1 MKTRL
6 TIILLL
12 MTQVIFAQKK
22 IEIANISDGTF
33 SQKTVSNV
41 NWMNDGQFYTALT
54 DNKIVRYDITGEE
67 PDSIIFD
74 GTDKSLVIDGYEFSP
89 DEKQMLLMTDRQ
101 SIYRRSYTALF
112 YVVNFKDKSLEPLS
126 ENGRQSYATFSPDGK
141 MVAFTRDNNLFMVR
155 LVNMA
160 ETQITDDGKKNEIIN
175 GSSDWVYEEEFSL
188 TKAFFWSPDSR
199 RIAYMRFDEREV
211 KEYNMQKWNNV
222 SLYPE
227 DYKFK
232 YPKAGEA
239 NSIMAVKV
247 FDIEESEFVNVD
259 LGKETDIYIPRV
271 QWTKN
276 NTLLSVLRL
285 NRLQNKLDIIH
296 ADARTGSTEVVFT
309 DRSRTFI
316 DMNFVDDL
324 IYLNDGKYFLISSER
339 KGYKHFFLH
348 TMDGQTANQIT
359 SGLWEATQLIGLD
372 QSSKTPVLYYIS
384 TELSPKDRAL
394 YKISV
399 KGTGKELLSPE
410 TGGWVRADMSKDF
423 KYYLQY
429 LTLPETPVQVSLIE
443 TKTNEPV
450 KVLEDNDELIK
461 KHEEYGLATKQF
473 FTFETVDKTKLDGYL
488 LQPAEFD
495 SARQYPVL
503 IFQYSGPGS
512 QNVTN
517 NYGGGH
523 YIWHQMLV
531 QQGYIV
537 AVIDTRG
544 TGGRGEEF
552 KKQTYK
558 ELGKLEVEDHIAGGK
573 FLGSLPFVD
582 KDRIGIWG
590 WSYGG
595 YMSSLAMFKGA
606 DVFKAGIAVAPVTT
620 WRFYDTV
627 YTERYLQRPQD
638 NPSGYDNNSPLSHV
652 EKLKGDFLLI
662 HGTGDDN
669 VHFQNSVAMQEA
681 LINAGKD
688 FRSFYYPDK
697 AHGIRGS
704 ETRDHLYMMMTNFVK
719 EKL

>member
-1 MKTRL
+1 MTRL
-6 TIILLL
+6 TLLL
-12 MTQVIFAQKK
+12 LLVTQTVLAQKK

-33 SQKTVSNV
+33 DQKTISNV
-41 NWMNDGQFYTALT
+41 NWMNDGQFYTALA

-74 GTDKSLVIDGYEFSP
+74 GSEKSVVIDEYEFSA

-101 SIYRRSYTALF
+101 GIYRRSYTALF
-112 YVVNFKDKSLEPLS
+112 YTVNFKDKSFEPLS

-141 MVAFTRDNNLFMVR
+141 MVAFTRDNNLFLVR

-175 GSSDWVYEEEFSL
+175 GSTDWVYEEEFSL

-199 RIAYMRFDEREV
+199 RIAFMRFDEREV

-227 DYKFK
+227 DHKFK

-239 NSIMAVKV
+239 NSVMAVKI
-247 FDIEESEFVNVD
+247 FDLEESEFVNVN

-276 NTLLSVLRL
+276 NTLLSILRL
-285 NRLQNKLDIIH
+285 NRLQNQLDLIH
-296 ADARTGSTEVVFT
+296 ADARTGSSEVVFT

-316 DMNFVDDL
+316 DMNYVDDL

-359 SGLWEATQLIGLD
+359 SGLWEATELVGLD
-372 QSSKTPVLYYIS
+372 QSSRTPVLYYTS

-394 YKISV
+394 HKINI
-399 KGTGKELLSPE
+399 KGSGKELLSPE
-410 TGGWVRADMSKDF
+410 TGGWVRTDMSKDF

-443 TKTNEPV
+443 AKSNEPV

-461 KHEEYGLATKQF
+461 KHEEYGLAEKQY
-473 FTFETVDKTKLDGYL
+473 FTFETVDRTKLDGYL

-495 SARQYPVL
+495 STRQYPVL

-512 QNVTN
+512 QNVTH

-531 QQGYIV
+531 QQDYIV

-552 KKQTYK
+552 KKLTYK

-606 DVFKAGIAVAPVTT
+606 DVFKTGIAVAPVTT

-697 AHGIRGS
+697 AHSIRGGK
-704 ETRDHLYMMMTNFVK
+704 TRDHLYMMMTNFIK
-719 EKL
+719 ETL

>member
-1 MKTRL
+1 MKTRCTL
-6 TIILLL
+6 ILLL
-12 MTQVIFAQKK
+12 AAQVVFAQKK
-22 IEIANISDGTF
+22 IEIANISDDTF
-33 SQKTVSNV
+33 TQKTVSNV

-54 DNKIVRYDITGEE
+54 DNKIIRYDITADQ

-74 GTDKSLVIDGYEFSP
+74 GNEKSLVIDDYVFSA
-89 DEKQMLLMTDRQ
+89 DEKQMLVMTDRQ
-101 SIYRRSYTALF
+101 GIYRRSYTALF

-141 MVAFTRDNNLFMVR
+141 MVAFTRDNNLYMVR

-160 ETQITDDGKKNEIIN
+160 ETQITTDGKKNEIIN
-175 GSSDWVYEEEFSL
+175 GSTDWVYEEEFSI

-199 RIAYMRFDEREV
+199 RMAFMRFDESQV
-211 KEYNMQKWNNV
+211 KEYNMQKWNGV

-227 DYKFK
+227 DYRFK

-239 NSIMAVKV
+239 NSVMAVKV
-247 FDIEESEFVNVD
+247 YDIEENKFVNVD
-259 LGKETDIYIPRV
+259 LGKEKDIYIPRV

-276 NTLLSVLRL
+276 NNLLSILRL
-285 NRLQNKLDIIH
+285 NRLQNQLDVIH
-296 ADARTGSTEVVFT
+296 AEVRTGSTEVIFT

-316 DMNFVDDL
+316 DMNYVDDL

-348 TMDGQTANQIT
+348 TMDGQTANQVT
-359 SGLWEATQLIGLD
+359 SGLWEAAELVGLD
-372 QSSKTPVLYYIS
+372 QSSKTPVLYFIS

-394 YKISV
+394 YRVNI
-399 KGTGKELLSPE
+399 KGSGKELLSAE

-423 KYYLQY
+423 KYYLRY
-429 LTLPETPVQVSLIE
+429 HSLPEKPVEVSLVE
-443 TKTNEPV
+443 TKTNETV
-450 KVLEDNDELIK
+450 RVLEDNSALIRQ
-461 KHEEYGLATKQF
+461 HEAYGLATKQY

-488 LQPAEFD
+488 LQPAAFD
-495 SARQYPVL
+495 STRQYPLL
-503 IFQYSGPGS
+503 IYQYSGPGS
-512 QNVTN
+512 QNVTH

-531 QQGYIV
+531 QEGYIV

-544 TGGRGEEF
+544 TGGRGEAF

-558 ELGKLEVEDHIAGGK
+558 ELGKLEVEDHIAGGR

-582 KDRIGIWG
+582 AKRIGIWG

-620 WRFYDTV
+620 WRFYDTI

-638 NPSGYDNNSPLSHV
+638 NPGGYDNNSPLSHV

-697 AHGIRGS
+697 AHGIRGGK
-704 ETRDHLYMMMTNFVK
+704 TRDHLYMMMTNFIK

>member
-1 MKTRL
+1 MTTRL
-6 TIILLL
+6 ILLLLL
-12 MTQVIFAQKK
+12 MTQAVFAQKK

-33 SQKTVSNV
+33 SQKTIRNV
-41 NWMNDGQFYTALT
+41 NWMNDGQFYTALA
-54 DNKIVRYDITGEE
+54 DNKIIRYDITGEE

-74 GTDKSLVIDGYEFSP
+74 GSDKSVIIDDYEFSA
-89 DEKQMLLMTDRQ
+89 DEKQMLLMTGRK

-112 YVVNFKDKSLEPLS
+112 YAVNFKDKSFEPLS

-160 ETQITDDGKKNEIIN
+160 EMQITEDGKKNEIIN
-175 GSSDWVYEEEFSL
+175 GSTDWVYEEEFSL

-239 NSIMAVKV
+239 NSLMAVKI
-247 FDIEESEFVNVD
+247 FDIEESEFVDVN

-276 NTLLSVLRL
+276 NTLLSILRL
-285 NRLQNKLDIIH
+285 NRLQNKLDVMH
-296 ADARTGSTEVVFT
+296 ADARTGSVEVVFT

-316 DMNFVDDL
+316 DMNYVDDL
-324 IYLNDGKYFLISSER
+324 IYLNDGRYFLISSER

-359 SGLWEATQLIGLD
+359 SGLWEATELVGLD
-372 QSSKTPVLYYIS
+372 QSSKTAVLYYTS

-394 YKISV
+394 YKINI
-399 KGTGKELLSPE
+399 KGSGKELLSPE

-443 TKTNEPV
+443 AKTNEPV
-450 KVLEDNDELIK
+450 KVLEDNNELVK
-461 KHEEYGLATKQF
+461 KHEEYGLAQKQY
-473 FTFETVDKTKLDGYL
+473 FTFETVNKTKLDGYL
-488 LQPAEFD
+488 LQPADFD
-495 SARQYPVL
+495 STRQYPVL
-503 IFQYSGPGS
+503 IYQYSGPGS

-517 NYGGGH
+517 NYAGGH
-523 YIWHQMLV
+523 YIWHQLLV
-531 QQGYIV
+531 QEGYIV

-552 KKQTYK
+552 KKLTYK

-606 DVFKAGIAVAPVTT
+606 EVFKTGIAVAPVTT

-652 EKLKGDFLLI
+652 EKLKGNFLLI

-681 LINAGKD
+681 LIDAGKD

-697 AHGIRGS
+697 AHGIRGDK
-704 ETRDHLYMMMTNFVK
+704 TRDHVYMMMTNFIK